1 MDRQGP
7 HYCSVS
13 AFSPSSFSQLLVK
26 AETRLIPAEVLGE
39 ITTPDRGRKWQTKTT
54 RLNDSKLKTDKD

>member
-7 HYCSVS
+7 QYCSVS

-39 ITTPDRGRKWQTKTT
+39 ITTPDRDRKWQTKTT